1 MTKKGEIHIKIIAKR
16 LKEAR
21 NEKSKTQND
30 LAEVLNISRAAFGEY
45 ERGNNLPPIDKL
57 VVIARELEVSLDW
70 LAGIAPENQINLNQI
85 RQAVLQIAAGTETI
99 MKAVENK

>member
-1 MTKKGEIHIKIIAKR
+1 LTKKGEIRIKIIAER

-21 NEKSKTQND
+21 NEKAKTQSD
-30 LAEVLNISRAAFGEY
+30 LAELLNISRAAFGEY

-57 VVIARELEVSLDW
+57 VIIARELEVSIDW

-85 RQAVLQIAAGTETI
+85 RQAVLQIATGTETI

>member
-1 MTKKGEIHIKIIAKR
+1 M
-16 LKEAR
+16 
-21 NEKSKTQND
+21 
-30 LAEVLNISRAAFGEY
+30 LNISRAAFGEY

-70 LAGIAPENQINLNQI
+70 LAGIAPENQINLNLI
-85 RQAVLQIAAGTETI
+85 RAAALQIAAGTETI